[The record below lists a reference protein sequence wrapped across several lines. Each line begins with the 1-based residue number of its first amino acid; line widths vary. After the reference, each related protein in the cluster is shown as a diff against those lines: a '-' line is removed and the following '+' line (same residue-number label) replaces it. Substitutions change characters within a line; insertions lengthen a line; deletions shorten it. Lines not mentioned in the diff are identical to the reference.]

1 MRAFVELMTIS
12 GETFPTTLATIIYD
26 GKKCIGAT
34 IGESTPNL
42 PIGISKLDSVG
53 ITDILELTT

>member
-12 GETFPTTLATIIYD
+12 GETFPTTLATIIYG

-42 PIGISKLDSVG
+42 PIGILELDLVS
-53 ITDILELTT
+53 ITDILVLTT